1 MDSLSKSTLSIK
13 PHWKQIFRE
22 GMSNGVNV
30 FCAVIKQI
38 INKLSEYLILFKVN
52 PGPNNNI

>member
-1 MDSLSKSTLSIK
+1 
-13 PHWKQIFRE
+13 
-22 GMSNGVNV
+22 MSNGVNV